1 MRVSWDKDLTR
12 GTTAEAWA
20 ALSLALKKAGKEP
33 VVFSL
38 APTANLDG
46 TGAAMLSVARREA
59 AARGVSLKLE
69 LESPAHRNFLG
80 VFEAAGPASD
90 RGKEA
95 PGFFLRIG
103 TEAISYVEMF
113 ISFLVLTS
121 DTIVFSFKGVRTRKV
136 PLRTFLEQAVLIGY
150 QSLGIVALIAF
161 LVGLTTALQAAAQL
175 KQFGADI
182 YIANMVGLAMIV
194 ELGPLM
200 TAILMAGRVGS
211 SIAAEISTMVIS
223 EEMDALKTM
232 GVNPL
237 RYVLTPKMLAIT
249 LTQPLL
255 TTVADLVGILG
266 GLIVAMLYLDL
277 SFSVFWN
284 QLVGSVGLLDV
295 SQGVLKSFVFA
306 WIIGLVSAFIGF
318 RARGGA
324 AGVGVAT
331 TNAVVASIF
340 LVITAD
346 AIFSIIF
353 YFGD

>member
-1 MRVSWDKDLTR
+1 
-12 GTTAEAWA
+12 
-20 ALSLALKKAGKEP
+20 
-33 VVFSL
+33 
-38 APTANLDG
+38 
-46 TGAAMLSVARREA
+46 
-59 AARGVSLKLE
+59 
-69 LESPAHRNFLG
+69 
-80 VFEAAGPASD
+80 
-90 RGKEA
+90 
-95 PGFFLRIG
+95 
-103 TEAISYVEMF
+103 MF